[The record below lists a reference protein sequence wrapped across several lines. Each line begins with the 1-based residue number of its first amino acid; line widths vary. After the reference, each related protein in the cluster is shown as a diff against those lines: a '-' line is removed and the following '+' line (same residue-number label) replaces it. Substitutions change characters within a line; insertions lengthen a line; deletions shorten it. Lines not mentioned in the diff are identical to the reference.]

1 MILDIIF
8 DQAPAVL
15 QADFAGEQ
23 TLTIDFGEILAV
35 PDSDWYEGM
44 YSVTPSVAGTMLPT
58 AQKRMHNDVTVR
70 PIPYSSVS
78 RPSGISR
85 GQKALAW
92 TAWPGNRRQ
101 SG

>member
-8 DQAPAVL
+8 DQAPAIL

-35 PDSDWYEGM
+35 PDSDWYEGI
-44 YSVTPSVAGTMLPT
+44 YTVTHSAAGKVLPT

-70 PIPYSSVS
+70 PIPYFSVS
-78 RPSGISR
+78 NAAG
-85 GQKALAW
+85 
-92 TAWPGNRRQ
+92 GNTICI
-101 SG
+101 GGEN

>member
-15 QADFAGEQ
+15 QADFTGEQ

-35 PDSDWYEGM
+35 PDSDWYDGM

-78 RPSGISR
+78 NAAG
-85 GQKALAW
+85 
-92 TAWPGNRRQ
+92 GNTICI
-101 SG
+101 GG